1 MALSFQAN
9 YSLGFCKISKR
20 RRLFTDKFSSR
31 NRFTFSPW
39 IRFRLCSNKFF
50 RVSNNIC
57 LTEGMTRKKE
67 INNTSVAC
75 IYSQEWRHSKNIFLL
90 LPGKKSGRYVRKTRA
105 ASAWEREARE
115 KNTRAASARQVHNKS
130 RSCKTLKYDPLQNFF
145 TSLSYRSPL
154 TTWLK
159 RKSTLNQTS

>member
-1 MALSFQAN
+1 MSE
-9 YSLGFCKISKR
+9 R
-20 RRLFTDKFSSR
+20 RRLSTDDFNLL
-31 NRFTFSPW
+31 NRFTFSCW

-57 LTEGMTRKKE
+57 LTEGMTRKKDKT
-67 INNTSVAC
+67 IIHQGGC

-105 ASAWEREARE
+105 GGAWEREARE
-115 KNTRAASARQVHNKS
+115 KTRAASARHVHNKS
-130 RSCKTLKYDPLQNFF
+130 RSSKTLKYQPLQNFF
-145 TSLSYRSPL
+145 TSLWQRNQP

-159 RKSTLNQTS
+159 RKLTLLNQTS